1 MVAEIEQAAG
11 GGDLPGVASVPEGA
25 DELLDITGAL

>member
-1 MVAEIEQAAG
+1 MTEIERTAG

-25 DELLDITGAL
+25 DELSDITGAL